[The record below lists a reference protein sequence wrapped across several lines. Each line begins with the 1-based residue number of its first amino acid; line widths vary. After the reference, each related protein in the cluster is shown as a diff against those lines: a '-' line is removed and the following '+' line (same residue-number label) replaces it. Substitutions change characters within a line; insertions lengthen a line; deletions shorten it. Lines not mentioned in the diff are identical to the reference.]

1 MRLEHSMTGKRSED
15 IGGVHVCTGM
25 ETLVGRLDCCF
36 VFVFIY
42 LFVWSLEV
50 WQIMNPQDS

>member
-42 LFVWSLEV
+42 LFGHLKYGRS
-50 WQIMNPQDS
+50 